1 MVRSHIRNIA
11 PAPISQQQQQQRQPK
26 TLVLKTIPLKVKQVA
41 PTTIKMPPRQTS
53 QGVPHNIVH
62 QQPTEVMRY
71 TIFLDLQYF
80 YIDFIA
86 AKIYNICFSG
96 LFEMEQLS

>member
-1 MVRSHIRNIA
+1 
-11 PAPISQQQQQQRQPK
+11 
-26 TLVLKTIPLKVKQVA
+26 
-41 PTTIKMPPRQTS
+41 
-53 QGVPHNIVH
+53 
-62 QQPTEVMRY
+62 MRY

-86 AKIYNICFSG
+86 AYKIYNICFSG

>member
-1 MVRSHIRNIA
+1 
-11 PAPISQQQQQQRQPK
+11 
-26 TLVLKTIPLKVKQVA
+26 
-41 PTTIKMPPRQTS
+41 
-53 QGVPHNIVH
+53 
-62 QQPTEVMRY
+62 MRY